1 MPPVRVQRLDP
12 DLALPE
18 YAHPG
23 DAGCDVVSAVDLEL
37 APGER
42 ALVPTGIAIAVPD
55 GYACFVHPRSGLAI
69 RHGVTMLNAPG
80 TIDSGYRGEV
90 KVIVV
95 NHDPTETFVIAR
107 GDRIAQLVFQPV
119 MTATF
124 VAADDLDADRDAP
137 QRGANGFG
145 STGMTQTKET

>member
-1 MPPVRVQRLDP
+1 MPPLRVQQLDP
-12 DLALPE
+12 DLPLPA

-23 DAGCDVVSAVDLEL
+23 DAGCDVVSAIDYDL

-42 ALVPTGIAIAVPD
+42 TLIPTGIAIAVPE

-69 RHGVTMLNAPG
+69 RNGVTMLNAPG
-80 TIDSGYRGEV
+80 TIDAGYRGEV
-90 KVIVV
+90 KVIVI
-95 NHDPTETFVIAR
+95 NHDPTETFAIRR

-124 VAADDLDADRDAP
+124 EAVAALDEQGNEP

-145 STGMTQTKET
+145 STGMTQTREN

>member
-1 MPPVRVQRLDP
+1 MPAVRVQRLDP
-12 DLALPE
+12 DLPLPE

-23 DAGCDVVSAVDLEL
+23 DAGCDVVSAVDIDL

-42 ALVPTGIAIAVPD
+42 GLVPTGIAIAVPQ

-69 RHGVTMLNAPG
+69 RNGVTMLNAPG

-95 NHDPTETFVIAR
+95 NHDPHDTFVIKR

-119 MTATF
+119 MTASF
-124 VAADDLDADRDAP
+124 VEASDLDGDRDAP
-137 QRGANGFG
+137 RRGTGGFG
-145 STGMTQTKET
+145 STGITQQKET